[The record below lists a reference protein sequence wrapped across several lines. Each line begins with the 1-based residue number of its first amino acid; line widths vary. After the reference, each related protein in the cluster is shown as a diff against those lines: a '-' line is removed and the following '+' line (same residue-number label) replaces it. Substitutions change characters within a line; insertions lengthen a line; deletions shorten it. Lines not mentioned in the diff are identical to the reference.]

1 MAKKLSLNK
10 ITMYKDT
17 LEQIENIGG
26 RLKNVRQYLLMTQ
39 QQVSQ
44 STGIPVITVSKI
56 ERNKIVNSN
65 SFIKILLFY
74 SNYIS
79 VDFLLAKDFKIADAD
94 QFVKSFSINTIVK
107 AKLELL
113 QEQFEKQL
121 ENTRN
126 EFVQKVSATIDL
138 L

>member
-1 MAKKLSLNK
+1 
-10 ITMYKDT
+10 
-17 LEQIENIGG
+17 
-26 RLKNVRQYLLMTQ
+26 MTQ

-44 STGIPVITVSKI
+44 SAGIPVITISKI
-56 ERNKIVNSN
+56 EHNKIVNSD
-65 SFIKILLFY
+65 SFIKILQFY

-94 QFVKSFSINTIVK
+94 QFAKSFSINTIVK

-113 QEQFEKQL
+113 QQQIVKQL

-126 EFVQKVSATIDL
+126 DFVQKVSATKDL

>member
-1 MAKKLSLNK
+1 
-10 ITMYKDT
+10 
-17 LEQIENIGG
+17 
-26 RLKNVRQYLLMTQ
+26 MTQ

-44 STGIPVITVSKI
+44 SIGIPVITISKI
-56 ERNKIVNSN
+56 EHNKIVNSD
-65 SFIKILLFY
+65 SFIKILQFY

-94 QFVKSFSINTIVK
+94 QFAKSFSINTIVK

-113 QEQFEKQL
+113 QQQFVKQL

-126 EFVQKVSATIDL
+126 DFIQKASATIDL

>member
-1 MAKKLSLNK
+1 
-10 ITMYKDT
+10 MYKATID
-17 LEQIENIGG
+17 QIENIGE
-26 RLKNVRQYLLMTQ
+26 RLKNVRQYLIMTQ

-44 STGIPVITVSKI
+44 SAGIPVITISKI
-56 ERNKIVNSN
+56 EHNKIVNSD
-65 SFIKILLFY
+65 SFIKILQFY

-79 VDFLLAKDFKIADAD
+79 VDFLLDKDFKIADAD
-94 QFVKSFSINTIVK
+94 QFAKSFSINTIVK

-113 QEQFEKQL
+113 QLQIVKQL

-126 EFVQKVSATIDL
+126 DFVQKVSATIDL

>member
-1 MAKKLSLNK
+1 
-10 ITMYKDT
+10 MYKATID
-17 LEQIENIGG
+17 QIENIGE
-26 RLKNVRQYLLMTQ
+26 RLKNVRQYLIMTQ

-44 STGIPVITVSKI
+44 SAGIPVITISKI
-56 ERNKIVNSN
+56 EHNKIVNSD
-65 SFIKILLFY
+65 SFIKILQFY

-79 VDFLLAKDFKIADAD
+79 VDFLLAKDFKIASAD
-94 QFVKSFSINTIVK
+94 QFAKSFSINTIVK

-113 QEQFEKQL
+113 QQQIVKQF

-126 EFVQKVSATIDL
+126 DFVQKVSATIDL

>member
-1 MAKKLSLNK
+1 
-10 ITMYKDT
+10 MYKDT
-17 LEQIENIGG
+17 TDQIENIGE
-26 RLKNVRQYLLMTQ
+26 RLKNVRQYLIMTQ

-44 STGIPVITVSKI
+44 STGIPVITISKI
-56 ERNKIVNSN
+56 EHNKIVNSD
-65 SFIKILLFY
+65 SFIKILQFY

-94 QFVKSFSINTIVK
+94 QSAKSFSINTIVK

-113 QEQFEKQL
+113 QQQFVKQL

-126 EFVQKVSATIDL
+126 DFIQKASATIDL

>member
-1 MAKKLSLNK
+1 
-10 ITMYKDT
+10 MYKATID
-17 LEQIENIGG
+17 QIENIGE
-26 RLKNVRQYLLMTQ
+26 RLKNIRQYLIMTQ

-44 STGIPVITVSKI
+44 SAGIPVITISKI
-56 ERNKIVNSN
+56 EHNKIVNSD
-65 SFIKILLFY
+65 SFIKILQFY

-94 QFVKSFSINTIVK
+94 QFAKSFSINTIVK

-113 QEQFEKQL
+113 QQQIVKQL

-126 EFVQKVSATIDL
+126 DFVQKVSASIDL

>member
-1 MAKKLSLNK
+1 
-10 ITMYKDT
+10 MYKATID
-17 LEQIENIGG
+17 QIENIGE
-26 RLKNVRQYLLMTQ
+26 RLKNVRQYLIMTQ

-44 STGIPVITVSKI
+44 SAGIPVITISKI
-56 ERNKIVNSN
+56 EHNKIVNSD
-65 SFIKILLFY
+65 SFIKILQFY

-79 VDFLLAKDFKIADAD
+79 VDFLLDKDFKIADAD
-94 QFVKSFSINTIVK
+94 QFAKSFSINTIVK

-113 QEQFEKQL
+113 QQQIVKQL

-126 EFVQKVSATIDL
+126 DFVQKVSATIDL

>member
-1 MAKKLSLNK
+1 
-10 ITMYKDT
+10 MYKATID
-17 LEQIENIGG
+17 QIENIGE
-26 RLKNVRQYLLMTQ
+26 RLKNVRQYLIMTQ

-44 STGIPVITVSKI
+44 SAGIPVITISKI
-56 ERNKIVNSN
+56 EHNKIVNSD
-65 SFIKILLFY
+65 SFIKILQFY

-113 QEQFEKQL
+113 QQQIVKQL

-126 EFVQKVSATIDL
+126 DFVQKVSATIDL